1 MTDKQAR
8 AIPVGMSWSKSKL
21 TRAPVHTDWGSKGKE
36 WYLCY
41 CGQRTFLSDES
52 TRRAQWRNVQ
62 PVVGKMVN
70 INTQSGMISVFHKH
84 SDGRITYVGI
94 YDADS
99 VNVDKNYV
107 TMHFGKDFPL

>member
-1 MTDKQAR
+1 
-8 AIPVGMSWSKSKL
+8 
-21 TRAPVHTDWGSKGKE
+21 
-36 WYLCY
+36 
-41 CGQRTFLSDES
+41 
-52 TRRAQWRNVQ
+52 
-62 PVVGKMVN
+62 MVN